1 MIVTLTPN
9 PAVDVTY
16 RVGALEVG
24 ASHPVGA
31 VREQAGGKGVNTA
44 AVLTTMG
51 QECVAVCPV
60 GADDAD
66 RFAADL
72 DARGVRHRLLR
83 LPGRTRRSVTVVD
96 DAGEATVLNEPGLP
110 WGRDDRDLVIQVVA
124 QSLSGARVLTISG
137 SVPDAAVEA
146 VVRCVETADALA
158 VPAVLDLR
166 GPVLRDS
173 LAHGPAL
180 VKPNRAEA
188 AAMLGFDAA
197 AAPSAAELAERLV
210 GDGAGAAVVS
220 DGAAGLTLVS
230 GDGVRLVGRLP
241 EPLQGNATGAGD
253 ALTAALAAGLAEGVP
268 TGRDAW
274 AETLRTGVAW
284 SAAAVLQPVA
294 GAVDPAD
301 IARLLP
307 RVEIEEIA

>member
-1 MIVTLTPN
+1 MANNYKTIV
-9 PAVDVTY
+9 
-16 RVGALEVG
+16 VGSDG
-24 ASHPVGA
+24 S
-31 VREQAGGKGVNTA
+31 KSS
-44 AVLTTMG
+44 
-51 QECVAVCPV
+51 
-60 GADDAD
+60 
-66 RFAADL
+66 
-72 DARGVRHRLLR
+72 LL
-83 LPGRTRRSVTVVD
+83 
-96 DAGEATVLNEPGLP
+96 
-110 WGRDDRDLVIQVVA
+110 
-124 QSLSGARVLTISG
+124 
-137 SVPDAAVEA
+137 AVERA
-146 VVRCVETADALA
+146 AKIAAGTREE
-158 VPAVLDLR
+158 
-166 GPVLRDS
+166 RD
-173 LAHGPAL
+173 
-180 VKPNRAEA
+180 KAEA
-188 AAMLGFDAA
+188 AAMLGFDAS

-230 GDGVRLVGRLP
+230 GDGIRLVGRLS

-301 IARLLP
+301 VARLLP

>member
-16 RVGALEVG
+16 QVAALAVGE
-24 ASHPVGA
+24 SHPVEV

-51 QECVAVCPV
+51 QDCLAVCPV
-60 GADDAD
+60 GADDAE

-96 DAGEATVLNEPGLP
+96 DAEEATVLNEPGLR
-110 WGRDDRDLVIQVVA
+110 WDRDTVDEILDA
-124 QSLSGARVLTISG
+124 LRQSLAAATVLTVSG
-137 SVPDAAVEA
+137 STPPKTDDPVA
-146 VVRCVETADALA
+146 RCVELADELS
-158 VPAVLDLR
+158 VPTVLDLR
-166 GPVLRDS
+166 GAALDAA

-180 VKPNRAEA
+180 VKPNRGEA
-188 AAMLGFDAA
+188 AATLGLDPASPPPA
-197 AAPSAAELAERLV
+197 VELAARLT
-210 GDGAGAAVVS
+210 DSGAGAAVVS
-220 DGAAGLTLVS
+220 DGAAGLSLVA
-230 GDGVRLVGRLP
+230 GPDVRLVARLA
-241 EPLQGNATGAGD
+241 EPLRGNATGAGD

-268 TGRDAW
+268 TTRDAW
-274 AETLRTGVAW
+274 ADVLRQGVAW

-294 GAVDPAD
+294 GVVDPAD
-301 IARLLP
+301 VARLLP
-307 RVEIEEIA
+307 RVEIEETA